1 MSLENSAHS
10 HICLQWCKTSP
21 VSLHPTAGTAEGPG
35 LRFPNADYMWML
47 DFAFGNVIYQEEHK
61 KCPKEL
67 KKLEKLSQESS
78 STSRCSLEC
87 DQIAHG

>member
-1 MSLENSAHS
+1 MSLENSVHS
-10 HICLQWCKTSP
+10 HFCAKAVLCHCTQQLVQLKGQVYW
-21 VSLHPTAGTAEGPG
+21 
-35 LRFPNADYMWML
+35 RFANADNMWML

-67 KKLEKLSQESS
+67 KKLEKLGQESS